1 MRHLSAVCG
10 MQGIKLGVTG
20 QTDPRS
26 AFSCESYVCCWQVG
40 AA

>member
-10 MQGIKLGVTG
+10 MQGIKLGMTG

-26 AFSCESYVCCWQVG
+26 AFSCEPYVGYWQADAV
-40 AA
+40 